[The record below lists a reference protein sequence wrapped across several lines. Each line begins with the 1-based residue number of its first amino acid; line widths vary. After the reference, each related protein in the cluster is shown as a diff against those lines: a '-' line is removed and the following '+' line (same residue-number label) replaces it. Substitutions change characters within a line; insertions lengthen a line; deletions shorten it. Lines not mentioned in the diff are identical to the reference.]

1 MKLKKQYLKKIN
13 KFKIQMVRWIF
24 ILRMQFVH
32 GKGKY
37 SS

>member
-1 MKLKKQYLKKIN
+1 MELKKQYLKKIDS

-32 GKGKY
+32 
-37 SS
+37 S